1 MSVLSRLVKVLKA
14 YHNAQ
19 FKRERWKDVDL
30 ATLVREFEAYY
41 EQARRKT
48 YEAYQAYQ
56 NASRSHRA
64 TGSHFTFSESEAFS
78 QQSNRHSSGARRERE
93 WQSEAWNQWQA
104 TSGTAAG
111 IDPKIAGYYANLE
124 IPYGSDL
131 ETVRRAWRKLVA
143 MYHPD
148 KFAGDPEKQRIATEL
163 TKGINRAYEELTKH
177 LSKK

>member
-19 FKRERWKDVDL
+19 FRRANWKELDL
-30 ATLVREFEAYY
+30 DTLLKEIEAQYSRARKKVY
-41 EQARRKT
+41 ESYQTYAHWHQAQSSQGYSHT
-48 YEAYQAYQ
+48 YAGSQQQSGYRGAWNSSAYQSWQ
-56 NASRSHRA
+56 
-64 TGSHFTFSESEAFS
+64 
-78 QQSNRHSSGARRERE
+78 HS
-93 WQSEAWNQWQA
+93 
-104 TSGTAAG
+104 SGTAAS
-111 IDPKIAGYYANLE
+111 IDPNIAGYYANLE

-131 ETVRRAWRKLVA
+131 ETVRRAWRRLVA
-143 MYHPD
+143 LYHPD